1 MGRKKNENQE
11 ENLTEKFDVRLT
23 KKDMRNLKY
32 LAEKECLTHTSLA
45 RKIVLLYL
53 KNAETN

>member
-1 MGRKKNENQE
+1 MSRKKNENQE

-23 KKDMRNLKY
+23 KKDMRSLRY
-32 LAEKECLTHTSLA
+32 LAEYECLTHTSLT
-45 RKIVLLYL
+45 RRIILLYL

>member
-23 KKDMRNLKY
+23 SKDMRSLKY
-32 LAEKECLTHTSLA
+32 LAEKECLTYTSLA
-45 RKIVLLYL
+45 RRIILLYL